1 MPEPDPSRNGGE
13 FAPFDPFAPVDYPAD
28 YPGPPVAYPP
38 PPAYPGAYPAPGYD
52 PYAPYRPYGPA
63 VPSGTNGK
71 AIASLVCGI
80 AGIALCIC
88 FLPSLAAIV
97 FGAIAM
103 SETKRTGQS
112 GYQLAVAGLTI
123 GVVTLLMGLFFTLA
137 TLVRA

>member
-1 MPEPDPSRNGGE
+1 MTRTRRIAPTDPQ
-13 FAPFDPFAPVDYPAD
+13 FL
-28 YPGPPVAYPP
+28 
-38 PPAYPGAYPAPGYD
+38 PAP
-52 PYAPYRPYGPA
+52 
-63 VPSGTNGK
+63 T
-71 AIASLVCGI
+71 LVSGI

-123 GVVTLLMGLFFTLA
+123 GVVTLLMGLFFTLV
-137 TLVRA
+137 TLARA

>member
-1 MPEPDPSRNGGE
+1 MSSHRSIRLHRLTIRPTT
-13 FAPFDPFAPVDYPAD
+13 PVRRGYP
-28 YPGPPVAYPP
+28 PLP
-38 PPAYPGAYPAPGYD
+38 PPAYPGAYPAPGYTRTRRITPTD
-52 PYAPYRPYGPA
+52 PQFRPAPTAKQSHRWCAG
-63 VPSGTNGK
+63 S
-71 AIASLVCGI
+71 S
-80 AGIALCIC
+80 GIALCIC

-123 GVVTLLMGLFFTLA
+123 GVVTLLMGLFFTLV

>member
-1 MPEPDPSRNGGE
+1 M
-13 FAPFDPFAPVDYPAD
+13 
-28 YPGPPVAYPP
+28 
-38 PPAYPGAYPAPGYD
+38 
-52 PYAPYRPYGPA
+52 
-63 VPSGTNGK
+63 
-71 AIASLVCGI
+71 CGI

-123 GVVTLLMGLFFTLA
+123 GVVTLLMGLFFTLV
-137 TLVRA
+137 TLARA